1 MEQSPRKL
9 WRIVAP
15 HYVAGLIVSGGVVVE
30 AAPIL
35 GWSVGKEWRGVRRY
49 LRGKGYRGELL

>member
-1 MEQSPRKL
+1 MTGRL

-15 HYVAGLIVSGGVVVE
+15 HYVAGLIVRDGRVVE

-35 GWSVGKEWRGVRRY
+35 GWSMGRKWSEVREY
-49 LRGKGYRGELL
+49 LSRKGFRGEPL